1 MDGRT
6 DRQHTVFVF
15 ALSEKTFTDSDLC
28 DMTAVHNERI
38 PYMSVSL
45 VLVHSF
51 FLFFIFLTLDLVL
64 LFSIELARSLSV
76 KVFMRY

>member
-6 DRQHTVFVF
+6 DGQHTVFVF

-51 FLFFIFLTLDLVL
+51 SFFFLFFIFLTLDLVL

-76 KVFMRY
+76 